1 MLSSSDNSISFEFAA
16 LNYTLPEKNSYAY
29 KLENFDPTWRT
40 GSNTFA
46 MYTNLAPGD
55 YTFMVKAA
63 NNDGQ
68 WNDDPTE
75 LKVVIEPTLVQTWY
89 FKVGIF
95 FALIGLS
102 YLLFKTRVKQ
112 LQRNQQQ
119 LEETV
124 RDRTQQLQSQ
134 KEELEKALET
144 LRETQNQLLTSE
156 KMASLGQLTAGIA
169 HEINNPINF
178 ISSNVQALKMDFKD
192 VQDVLQKVKALENH
206 QDLKNGIRELLQV
219 GKQMDVQLLQKEI
232 NQLLAGI
239 ERGTERTVSI
249 VSSLRTFS
257 RNSNETFMSS
267 DIHEGLDSTLTIL
280 NSQFNGHINVIKN
293 YGDIPLIPCQ
303 IGRLNQVFL
312 NIINNAIHAIDAQPL
327 GDQYP
332 GKIAITT
339 SQQNG
344 DVNIEISDNGVGM
357 DGMTQKRIFEPFY
370 TTKDVGEGTGL
381 GLSISYG
388 IIEQHRGNIEV
399 KSQEGAGTIFHI
411 TLPVSQPV

>member
-1 MLSSSDNSISFEFAA
+1 
-16 LNYTLPEKNSYAY
+16 
-29 KLENFDPTWRT
+29 
-40 GSNTFA
+40 
-46 MYTNLAPGD
+46 
-55 YTFMVKAA
+55 
-63 NNDGQ
+63 
-68 WNDDPTE
+68 
-75 LKVVIEPTLVQTWY
+75 
-89 FKVGIF
+89 
-95 FALIGLS
+95 
-102 YLLFKTRVKQ
+102 
-112 LQRNQQQ
+112 
-119 LEETV
+119 
-124 RDRTQQLQSQ
+124 
-134 KEELEKALET
+134 
-144 LRETQNQLLTSE
+144 
-156 KMASLGQLTAGIA
+156 MASLGQLTAGIA

-192 VQDVLQKVKALENH
+192 VQNVLQKVKALENH

-219 GKQMDVQLLQKEI
+219 GKQMDVHLLQKEI

-257 RNSNETFMSS
+257 RNSSETFMSS

-332 GKIAITT
+332 GKVAITT

-344 DVNIEISDNGVGM
+344 HVNIEISDNGVGM
-357 DGMTQKRIFEPFY
+357 DDMTQKRIFEPFY

-399 KSQEGAGTIFHI
+399 KSQAGTGTTFYI
-411 TLPVSQPV
+411 TLPVSQSV